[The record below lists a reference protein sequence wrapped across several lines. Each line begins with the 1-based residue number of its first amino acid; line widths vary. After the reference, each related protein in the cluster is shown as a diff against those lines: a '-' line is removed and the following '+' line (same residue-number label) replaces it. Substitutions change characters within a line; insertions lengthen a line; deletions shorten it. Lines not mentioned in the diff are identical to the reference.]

1 MVDFVYKE
9 NYDLQD
15 YIALIDY
22 LRSDKGCPWDRVQ
35 THESL
40 QRSLLEEAYEA
51 CEAIG
56 EGDAVHMREELGDL
70 LLQIIFHASIEKDS
84 GGFDMNDIADA
95 SCKKLIYRHPH
106 VFGDVSADTPDA
118 VLESWEKVKRQERS
132 QKTTASAM
140 DSVPRGLPALW
151 RTEKIQ
157 SKAAKIGFDWPDVS
171 GAMGK
176 LREETDE
183 LQEGIDNHDRPNIEE
198 ELGDIL
204 FATVNISRFFD
215 LDPEAV
221 LHKACEKFIRR
232 FRYLEDGA
240 AARGLKLEELSLEE
254 MEEIYQQG
262 RHDLEGKEP
271 VPFKS

>member
-9 NYDLQD
+9 NYDLGD

-22 LRSDKGCPWDRVQ
+22 LRSEKGCPWDRVQ

-40 QRSLLEEAYEA
+40 RRNLLEEAYEA
-51 CEAIG
+51 CEAID
-56 EGDAVHMREELGDL
+56 EGDASHMREELGDL
-70 LLQIIFHASIEKDS
+70 LLQIIFHASIEKAS
-84 GGFDMNDIADA
+84 GGFDMNAIADA

-106 VFGDVSADTPDA
+106 VFGNVSADTPDK
-118 VLESWEKVKRQERS
+118 VLENWEKVKRRERS
-132 QKTTASAM
+132 QETTASAM

-151 RTEKIQ
+151 RSDKIQ
-157 SKAAKIGFDWPDVS
+157 AKAAKLGFDWPDVS

-183 LQEGIDNHDRPNIEE
+183 LQQGIDNHDLPNIEE

-204 FATVNISRFFD
+204 FAAVNVSRFFD
-215 LDPEAV
+215 LDPETV

-240 AARGLKLEELSLEE
+240 AARGRKLDELSLEE

-271 VPFKS
+271 VPFKP